1 MADELNG
8 RTVAFLMAN
17 AGVEQVELTGPRE
30 ALEKAGA
37 KVVLLAPEKDTI
49 QAFNDDVDKA
59 DTFDADLAVADAD
72 PSDYDLL
79 VLPGGTTNPDTLRQ
93 DEDAV
98 AFVKAFAGSGK
109 PVGAICH
116 GPWTLIEADLVRGV
130 TLSSWPSLKTD
141 IRNAGGTWQDE
152 EVTRSEANGFV
163 LITSRNPDDIPAFSA
178 ALVKEI
184 SA

>member
-1 MADELNG
+1 MAAELNS

-17 AGVEQVELTGPRE
+17 AGVEQVELTGPRD
-30 ALEKAGA
+30 ALTKAGA
-37 KVVLLAPEKDTI
+37 TVVLLAPEQGTI
-49 QAFNDDVDKA
+49 QAFNDDVEKG

-98 AFVKAFAGSGK
+98 AFVKRFAESGK
-109 PVGAICH
+109 PIGAICH
-116 GPWTLIEADLVRGV
+116 GPWTLIEADVVRGK

-141 IRNAGGTWQDE
+141 IRNAGGTWRDE
-152 EVTRSEANGFV
+152 QVTRSDENGFV
-163 LITSRNPDDIPAFSA
+163 LVTSRNPDDIPAFGD
-178 ALVKEI
+178 ALVQEL
-184 SA
+184 S